1 MSFFLIT
8 VSKILDKQEGGEN
21 MNELKEM
28 LMEQLQLL
36 HERSKSGD
44 YMPGGLV
51 DLSNAMAHIAEVL
64 VQIRESNIRAGR

>member
-1 MSFFLIT
+1 
-8 VSKILDKQEGGEN
+8 

-28 LMEQLQLL
+28 LMEQLRLL

-51 DLSNAMAHIAEVL
+51 DLSYAMARIAEVL
-64 VQIRESNIRAGR
+64 VQIK